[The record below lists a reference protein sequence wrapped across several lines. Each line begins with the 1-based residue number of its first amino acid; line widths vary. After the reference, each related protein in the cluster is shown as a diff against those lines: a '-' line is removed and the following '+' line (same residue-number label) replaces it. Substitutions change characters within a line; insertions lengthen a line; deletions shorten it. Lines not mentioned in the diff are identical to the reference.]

1 MKIILIVTDSKGKN
15 LVFVSDKLEVF
26 SLDEAVRLTKEGK
39 IDGVHVV
46 KRSSSAYLRTNRK
59 VSKQQELE
67 SLSISSSQLFSSIN
81 NLSSKLFEPLANYLV
96 RYQDKISS
104 LDKNIIRIFGWKM
117 VTRNKV
123 REKLQSHKEL
133 IFEAAKH
140 YNIDPYLLG
149 AIIID
154 EIARLAPFEDAVE
167 LLIAQHVGK
176 NTSLGIAQIKVN
188 TARDLIETGYY
199 DLKKVDSLANHIAQP
214 KHNIF
219 LAAARIRSIIDKWS
233 KVIDISNR
241 PEIIATLYSLK
252 DSKKPPHLNPQPNK
266 RGNQIAGEFYEL
278 SKSFLTENERN

>member
-67 SLSISSSQLFSSIN
+67 SLSISSSRLFSSIN
-81 NLSSKLFEPLANYLV
+81 NLSSKLFEPLTNYLV
-96 RYQDKISS
+96 YYQDKISS
-104 LDKNIIRIFGWKM
+104 LDKIIRIGGWRM
-117 VTRNKV
+117 VTKNKA

-154 EIARLAPFEDAVE
+154 EIARLAPFEDAIE
-167 LLIAQHVGK
+167 LLVAQHVGR
-176 NTSLGIAQIKVN
+176 NTSLGIAQIKIN
-188 TARDLIETGYY
+188 TARDLIETRYY
-199 DLKKVDSLANHIAQP
+199 DFKEVDSLANHIAQP
-214 KHNIF
+214 KHNVF
-219 LAAARIRSIIDKWS
+219 LAAARIRSIIDRWG

-241 PEIIATLYSLK
+241 PEIIATLYSLE
-252 DSKKPPHLNPQPNK
+252 DSKKPPHSDPQPNE
-266 RGNQIAGEFYEL
+266 RGNQIVGEFYQL
-278 SKSFLTENERN
+278 SKSFLN

>member
-67 SLSISSSQLFSSIN
+67 SLSISSSRLFSSIN
-81 NLSSKLFEPLANYLV
+81 NLSSKLFEPLTNYLV
-96 RYQDKISS
+96 YYQDKISS
-104 LDKNIIRIFGWKM
+104 LDKIIRIGGWRM
-117 VTRNKV
+117 VNKNKA

-154 EIARLAPFEDAVE
+154 EIARLAPFEDAIE
-167 LLIAQHVGK
+167 LLVAQHVGR
-176 NTSLGIAQIKVN
+176 NTSLGIAQIKIN
-188 TARDLIETGYY
+188 TARDLIETRYY
-199 DLKKVDSLANHIAQP
+199 DFKEVDSLANHIAQP
-214 KHNIF
+214 KHNVF
-219 LAAARIRSIIDKWS
+219 LAAARIRSIIDRWG

-241 PEIIATLYSLK
+241 PEIIATLYSLE
-252 DSKKPPHLNPQPNK
+252 DSKKPPHSDPQPNE
-266 RGNQIAGEFYEL
+266 RGNQIVGEFYQL
-278 SKSFLTENERN
+278 SKSFLN

>member
-67 SLSISSSQLFSSIN
+67 SLSISSSRLFSSIN
-81 NLSSKLFEPLANYLV
+81 NLSSKLFEPLTNYLV
-96 RYQDKISS
+96 YYQDKISS
-104 LDKNIIRIFGWKM
+104 LDKIIRIGGWRM
-117 VTRNKV
+117 VTKNKA

-154 EIARLAPFEDAVE
+154 EIARLAPFEDAIE
-167 LLIAQHVGK
+167 LLVAQHVGR